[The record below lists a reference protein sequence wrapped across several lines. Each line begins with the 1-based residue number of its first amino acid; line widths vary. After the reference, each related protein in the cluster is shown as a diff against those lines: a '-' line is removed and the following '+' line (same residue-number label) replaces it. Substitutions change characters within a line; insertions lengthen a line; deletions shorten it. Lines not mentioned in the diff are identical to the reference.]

1 MTPSFDLRVVSF
13 GLIAAIA
20 VGVVFG
26 VVPAWQATRMSLASV
41 MASESRSTT
50 SSGRRLRGLLV
61 SGEVAAAV
69 LLLCGAG
76 LLLQTLWT
84 LVRSETGYRSPSES
98 VLTLDFSV
106 STGEGSRYPTSESVM
121 LFYESVA
128 RDVSA
133 LPDVRRVG
141 WASSLPYGQSE
152 LGRWAFGIVGDGPRD
167 ARERPMAEFTTANP
181 GFFETLDVPIMS
193 GRGFNQRDTLQSVP
207 VCLVNEAM
215 VRRHFKGRNPLGA
228 RLTLTRL
235 PDGLSQVREIV
246 GVARQTIGEPADPE
260 ETAQVYA
267 PLAQFPTGDVFMVV
281 QPSAGVAEAL
291 TPVVRRVVARHD
303 PDVPVRRDRTL
314 QTLSVQSTAGYR
326 FRATMVGTFAVLAL
340 VLAMVGVFGVLAY
353 TVQQRQREIGVRI
366 ALGATG
372 ARVMWLVV
380 HEAGRMVLVGAIG
393 GLVLAGALGRTL
405 SAFLYDVDPL
415 DPLNFAGVLAVLLL
429 TAALA
434 AAAPAWRASRVSPA
448 VAFRQDG

>member
-1 MTPSFDLRVVSF
+1 MTPSFNLRVVSF

-152 LGRWAFGIVGDGPRD
+152 LGRWAFEIVGDGPRD
-167 ARERPMAEFTTANP
+167 APERPMAEFTTADP

-281 QPSAGVAEAL
+281 QP
-291 TPVVRRVVARHD
+291 
-303 PDVPVRRDRTL
+303 
-314 QTLSVQSTAGYR
+314 
-326 FRATMVGTFAVLAL
+326 
-340 VLAMVGVFGVLAY
+340 
-353 TVQQRQREIGVRI
+353 
-366 ALGATG
+366 
-372 ARVMWLVV
+372 
-380 HEAGRMVLVGAIG
+380 
-393 GLVLAGALGRTL
+393 
-405 SAFLYDVDPL
+405 
-415 DPLNFAGVLAVLLL
+415 
-429 TAALA
+429 
-434 AAAPAWRASRVSPA
+434 
-448 VAFRQDG
+448 